1 MHWKR
6 WCFTS
11 NNPTVSSHLKI
22 WYLMVWLSSS
32 LHFTSFAFKRLCLW
46 RGATPH
52 NGASLPLKGCVA
64 AMLQDG
70 AIQRSPR
77 KIGPFWCWLMLGVKS
92 RQGTFPHKS
101 SSSLV
106 IYNISYLDSLDY
118 YRYFEI
124 ACIVFCAVW
133 RVGGLNLPRGWR
145 PHRGVKLKM
154 EEWNQQGRWRWNHD
168 GLESCYPYIYIYI
181 YTV

>member
-52 NGASLPLKGCVA
+52 NGGSLPLKGCVA

-106 IYNISYLDSLDY
+106 VKMHRLGLHVECHICNGSVKMQRLVLHFERHISM
-118 YRYFEI
+118 FQ
-124 ACIVFCAVW
+124 ACCSA
-133 RVGGLNLPRGWR
+133 P
-145 PHRGVKLKM
+145 KM
-154 EEWNQQGRWRWNHD
+154 EVWHVSAMEALKRIVWN
-168 GLESCYPYIYIYI
+168 YI
-181 YTV
+181 